1 MFAKAERWICFFFQ
15 DKFLEEE
22 ETGNFF
28 GFNFNSTVARDAG
41 ILTALTGSLNYL
53 YDNVIDSYVE
63 NVYTLVVQEYT
74 IATIKV
80 KSRVQ
85 GYEPKIKTRYAN
97 LFLCDDFTFRN

>member
-1 MFAKAERWICFFFQ
+1 MWKCFFQ

-80 KSRVQ
+80 KNDKFKRTNANFPYKTKPNIEVSAT
-85 GYEPKIKTRYAN
+85 KTR
-97 LFLCDDFTFRN
+97 TTM

>member
-1 MFAKAERWICFFFQ
+1 MALPFQYPNLNNLMMKMFFFQ

-80 KSRVQ
+80 KSTG
-85 GYEPKIKTRYAN
+85 GY
-97 LFLCDDFTFRN
+97 